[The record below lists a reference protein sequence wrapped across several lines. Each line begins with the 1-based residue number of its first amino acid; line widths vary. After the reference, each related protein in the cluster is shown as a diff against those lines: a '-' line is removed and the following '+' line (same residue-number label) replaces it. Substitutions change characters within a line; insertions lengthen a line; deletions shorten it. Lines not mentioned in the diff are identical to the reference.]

1 MSARR
6 AAKSSRPSRRLAAVR
21 FRRRRRRPQRLPL
34 PLHPSLADSSFFCF
48 PVRLLLY
55 HCCAYD
61 NLHCAVL
68 VAALPRRPSQDPA
81 DPFSPRSQIA
91 SEVSAA
97 AVLVSYWTDITPALV
112 ISISLA
118 LILAINLMP
127 VRFYGE
133 TEVVTACVKILCFL
147 GLVVVSI
154 VITAGGAPEGDAI
167 GFRYWRNPGAFVD
180 YNGASPFSLSLSR
193 PPPFCVFVPPS
204 DRRCRTC
211 ARKRDERGEAVDP
224 C

>member
-1 MSARR
+1 MCIRDR
-6 AAKSSRPSRRLAAVR
+6 
-21 FRRRRRRPQRLPL
+21 
-34 PLHPSLADSSFFCF
+34 
-48 PVRLLLY
+48 
-55 HCCAYD
+55 
-61 NLHCAVL
+61 
-68 VAALPRRPSQDPA
+68 
-81 DPFSPRSQIA
+81 IA

-180 YNGASPFSLSLSR
+180 YNGASSFSLSLSR
-193 PPPFCVFVPPS
+193 LPPFCVFVLRS